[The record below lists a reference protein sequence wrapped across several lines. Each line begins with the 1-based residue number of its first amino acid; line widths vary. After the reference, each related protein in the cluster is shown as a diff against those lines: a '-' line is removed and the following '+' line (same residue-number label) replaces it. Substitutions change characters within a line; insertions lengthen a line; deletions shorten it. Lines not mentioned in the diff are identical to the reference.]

1 MLSHKKY
8 MEIQN
13 LNPEIGDMFEPGD
26 QIIIQEKI
34 DGSNASFQYDRET
47 DSVICFSR
55 NQILSPELH
64 LRGFYEWV
72 QKLDKERVHAVL
84 GDNLRM
90 FGEWLVRHTVPYPK
104 DCYETLYCFDVFDME
119 QHCYLPQDQ
128 VKALAEQLGLR
139 YVPVFYEGPF
149 TSWEDYQPLVG
160 KTELGGEIGE
170 GIIIK
175 NLSTLSGNLAYTKIV
190 HENFSENKKTWKKK
204 QRRKPSPEELQEH
217 ERLLELAKTV
227 VTRQRVQKMLYKLVD
242 EGVISENFS
251 RQDIPAIFQHLPS
264 AIYYD
269 CLKEEPE
276 VVNRIEKFSKLSSE
290 ISRSLVKEIIAEKE
304 S

>member
-104 DCYETLYCFDVFDME
+104 DCYETLYCSLRDR
-119 QHCYLPQDQ
+119 LP
-128 VKALAEQLGLR
+128 R
-139 YVPVFYEGPF
+139 
-149 TSWEDYQPLVG
+149 G
-160 KTELGGEIGE
+160 KTISHWWE
-170 GIIIK
+170 
-175 NLSTLSGNLAYTKIV
+175 
-190 HENFSENKKTWKKK
+190 K
-204 QRRKPSPEELQEH
+204 QNW
-217 ERLLELAKTV
+217 AV
-227 VTRQRVQKMLYKLVD
+227 
-242 EGVISENFS
+242 
-251 RQDIPAIFQHLPS
+251 
-264 AIYYD
+264 
-269 CLKEEPE
+269 
-276 VVNRIEKFSKLSSE
+276 
-290 ISRSLVKEIIAEKE
+290 RSVKESSSRI
-304 S
+304 

>member
-13 LNPEIGDMFEPGD
+13 LNREIGDMFEPGD

-72 QKLDKERVHAVL
+72 QKLDKERVYAVL

-104 DCYETLYCFDVFDME
+104 DCYETLYCFDVFDMK
-119 QHCYLPQDQ
+119 QHRYLPQDQ

-139 YVPVFYEGPF
+139 YVPGSMRDLLPR
-149 TSWEDYQPLVG
+149 G
-160 KTELGGEIGE
+160 KTISHWWE
-170 GIIIK
+170 
-175 NLSTLSGNLAYTKIV
+175 
-190 HENFSENKKTWKKK
+190 K
-204 QRRKPSPEELQEH
+204 QNW
-217 ERLLELAKTV
+217 AV
-227 VTRQRVQKMLYKLVD
+227 
-242 EGVISENFS
+242 
-251 RQDIPAIFQHLPS
+251 
-264 AIYYD
+264 
-269 CLKEEPE
+269 
-276 VVNRIEKFSKLSSE
+276 
-290 ISRSLVKEIIAEKE
+290 RSVKESSSRI
-304 S
+304 

>member
-13 LNPEIGDMFEPGD
+13 LNREIGDMFEPGD

-119 QHCYLPQDQ
+119 QHRYLPQDQ

-242 EGVISENFS
+242 EGVIPEDFS
-251 RQDIPAIFQHLPS
+251 RQDIPAIF
-264 AIYYD
+264 
-269 CLKEEPE
+269 
-276 VVNRIEKFSKLSSE
+276 
-290 ISRSLVKEIIAEKE
+290 
-304 S
+304 

>member
-55 NQILSPELH
+55 NQILSPELN

-72 QKLDKERVHAVL
+72 QKLDKEQVHAVL

-128 VKALAEQLGLR
+128 VKALALWSMGGLR
-139 YVPVFYEGPF
+139 YVPVFYERTF
-149 TSWEDYQPLVG
+149 YLVG
-160 KTELGGEIGE
+160 
-170 GIIIK
+170 
-175 NLSTLSGNLAYTKIV
+175 
-190 HENFSENKKTWKKK
+190 
-204 QRRKPSPEELQEH
+204 
-217 ERLLELAKTV
+217 RL
-227 VTRQRVQKMLYKLVD
+227 
-242 EGVISENFS
+242 
-251 RQDIPAIFQHLPS
+251 S
-264 AIYYD
+264 AIGG
-269 CLKEEPE
+269 K
-276 VVNRIEKFSKLSSE
+276 NRTG
-290 ISRSLVKEIIAEKE
+290 R
-304 S
+304 

>member
-90 FGEWLVRHTVPYPK
+90 FGEWLVRLYPIRK
-104 DCYETLYCFDVFDME
+104 TAMKRCT
-119 QHCYLPQDQ
+119 
-128 VKALAEQLGLR
+128 ALMC
-139 YVPVFYEGPF
+139 
-149 TSWEDYQPLVG
+149 SIW
-160 KTELGGEIGE
+160 
-170 GIIIK
+170 
-175 NLSTLSGNLAYTKIV
+175 NSTATC
-190 HENFSENKKTWKKK
+190 
-204 QRRKPSPEELQEH
+204 RRI
-217 ERLLELAKTV
+217 R
-227 VTRQRVQKMLYKLVD
+227 
-242 EGVISENFS
+242 
-251 RQDIPAIFQHLPS
+251 
-264 AIYYD
+264 
-269 CLKEEPE
+269 
-276 VVNRIEKFSKLSSE
+276 
-290 ISRSLVKEIIAEKE
+290 
-304 S
+304 

>member
-13 LNPEIGDMFEPGD
+13 LNREIGDMFEPGD

-55 NQILSPELH
+55 NQILSPELN

-104 DCYETLYCFDVFDME
+104 DCYETLYCFDVFDTE
-119 QHCYLPQDQ
+119 RFCYLPQDQ

-139 YVPVFYEGPF
+139 YVPVFYEGTF
-149 TSWEDYQPLVG
+149 TSWEAYQPLVG

-175 NLSTLSGNLAYTKIV
+175 NLSTLSFNVAYTKIV
-190 HENFSENKKTWKKK
+190 HEKFSENKK
-204 QRRKPSPEELQEH
+204 QHRKLSPEELQEH

-227 VTRQRVQKMLYKLVD
+227 VTKQRVQKILYKMVD
-242 EGVISENFS
+242 KGMIPEDFS
-251 RQDIPAIFQHLPS
+251 RRDIASIFRYLPS
-264 AIYYD
+264 SIFYD
-269 CLKEEPE
+269 CLKEAPE
-276 VVNRIEKFSKLSSE
+276 VVNRIEKFGKLSSE

-304 S
+304 N